1 GRVELE
7 KLLDQILGVTPR
19 VELNYALC
27 PCVFTLLPDE
37 CGRHRV
43 KGRSCSSICSAV
55 LSPSLCSFVFFSAQ
69 LRCSEALCSLTG
81 RLCFL
86 PLSFFHLLGCICL
99 VQLVCVF
106 TGCLVPRA
114 RSCASSEA
122 ESTVEEK

>member
-1 GRVELE
+1 MELE
-7 KLLDQILGVTPR
+7 KLLDEIGGVTPR

-27 PCVFTLLPDE
+27 PCVFTLLPDA

-43 KGRSCSSICSAV
+43 KGRFSSSLGSAV
-55 LSPSLCSFVFFSAQ
+55 LSPSLCYYVIFSAQ
-69 LRCSEALCSLTG
+69 FGSSEALCSLTG

-86 PLSFFHLLGCICL
+86 PLSFFHLPGCIL
-99 VQLVCVF
+99 MVQLVCVF
-106 TGCLVPRA
+106 TCCLVPRA